1 MPKKNVQT
9 FQNRV
14 GIIKNPEEKLKS
26 HDVKV
31 NVDNI
36 DTYYWTAFFCN
47 YSELT
52 PTMPVG
58 LCGKPY
64 LGREQNI

>member
-1 MPKKNVQT
+1 MPKKHVQT

-26 HDVKV
+26 RYVKV

-36 DTYYWTAFFCN
+36 DTYYLTAFFYN
-47 YSELT
+47 YAELT

-64 LGREQNI
+64 LGQERNI

>member
-1 MPKKNVQT
+1 MPKKHVQT

-31 NVDNI
+31 NVNNI
-36 DTYYWTAFFCN
+36 DTFYWTAFLYN
-47 YSELT
+47 YSELI
-52 PTMPVG
+52 PTMSVG

-64 LGREQNI
+64 LGQERNI